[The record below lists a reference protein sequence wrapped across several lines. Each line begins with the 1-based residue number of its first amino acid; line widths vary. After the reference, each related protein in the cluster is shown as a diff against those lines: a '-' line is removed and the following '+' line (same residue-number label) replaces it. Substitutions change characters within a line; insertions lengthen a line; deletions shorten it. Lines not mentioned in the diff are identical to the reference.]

1 MSSGKTNPTKALY
14 QKLRLLAWEQLWE
27 QEVPRFDRAG
37 QAERTA
43 NVALVR
49 AVGVVF
55 SESGDPSQKDAV
67 AQWLRGLLKDPEEK
81 IRRYAMAAIPKI
93 GAGRSEE
100 ADLLNLLQ
108 KTRLE
113 REKKFLARSL
123 DKIGGTATLDVL
135 GSNPGLLSGSGQKV
149 KASVAREFRPGR
161 VRLDRPLK
169 DAAGI
174 RIHLRSRRGLEE
186 IVRDEVVGCA
196 AARELFRVVGTRPGT
211 VMLEAVAPFSLG
223 DLYALRCFWTAGFV
237 LGSFESPRGEADPDA
252 IAAAVTS
259 PLARRS
265 FESWTDGPAR
275 YRLEFVGRGHQ
286 RGAVREIA
294 ERAFALCPAILN
306 DARSAPWAVDI
317 YSSRGHVSVE
327 LRPRLVPDP
336 RFAYRRDDV
345 PAASHPPLA
354 ACMARLAGPMRD
366 GILWD
371 PFCGS
376 GLELIER
383 SMLGGVRI
391 ALGSDR
397 SAEAVDIARDNFAAS
412 GVPASA
418 RFACCDFRDFAR
430 AEGLAPESI
439 SQIITNPPL
448 GRRVPI
454 VNLPGLIRD
463 LFGAAD
469 ALLAPGGSLVFANPV
484 ALRCPF
490 PSLRLMSSRTVD
502 FGGFDC
508 RLEHYSKSAPLS
520 ASRRSGPRSPTRSR
534 RPRSRNTK

>member
-27 QEVPRFDRAG
+27 HEVPRFDRAG
-37 QAERTA
+37 EDERTA

-55 SESGDPSQKDAV
+55 SESGNPSQRDAV
-67 AQWLRGLLKDPEEK
+67 AQWLRGLLQDPAEK

-100 ADLLNLLQ
+100 AELLGLLQ
-108 KTRLE
+108 KTGLE

-135 GSNPGLLSGSGQKV
+135 GSNPGLLPGSGQKV
-149 KASVAREFRPGR
+149 KASVARELRPGR
-161 VRLDRPLK
+161 VCLDRPLTA
-169 DAAGI
+169 AAGV

-186 IVRDEVVGCA
+186 IVRDEVVGRA
-196 AARELFRVVGTRPGT
+196 EARRLFRVDGTRPGT
-211 VMLEAVAPFSLG
+211 VVLETAAPFSLG
-223 DLYALRCFWTAGFV
+223 DLCALRCFGTAGFV
-237 LGSFESPRGEADPDA
+237 LGSFECPRGDADPEA
-252 IAAAVTS
+252 IATAITS
-259 PLARRS
+259 PLARKL
-265 FESWTDGPAR
+265 FDSWTEGPAR

-294 ERAFALCPAILN
+294 DRAFALCPEILN

-317 YSSRGHVSVE
+317 HSSRGHVSVE
-327 LRPRLVPDP
+327 LRPRFAPDP

-354 ACMARLAGPMRD
+354 ACMARLAGPMSD

-376 GLELIER
+376 GLELVER
-383 SMLGGVRI
+383 ALLGGVRL

-397 SAEAVDIARDNFAAS
+397 SAEAVGIARDNFAAAGAKADS
-412 GVPASA
+412 
-418 RFACCDFRDFAR
+418 RFVCCDFRDFAR

-454 VNLPGLIRD
+454 ANLPGLIRD
-463 LFGAAD
+463 LFAAAD

-508 RLEHYSKSAPLS
+508 CLEHYSKSAPRQSAPLS
-520 ASRRSGPRSPTRSR
+520 VSRRSGPR
-534 RPRSRNTK
+534 